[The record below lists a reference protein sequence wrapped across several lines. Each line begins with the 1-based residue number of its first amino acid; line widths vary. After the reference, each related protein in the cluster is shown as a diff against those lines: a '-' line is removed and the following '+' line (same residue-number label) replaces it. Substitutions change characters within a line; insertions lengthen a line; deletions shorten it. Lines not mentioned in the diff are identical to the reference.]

1 MLSIVIVGTGWWGME
16 LGKAAKSLPD
26 PVRIAGCYSL
36 SSSECAAFCSQLGGK
51 AYASFEAVLSDST
64 VDAVFLATPHSTHV
78 AQIVQAAAAGKH
90 VFCEKPLA
98 LTTASATSA
107 IEACDRA
114 AVVLAV
120 GHNRRCMP
128 VAKTMKR
135 LVDEG
140 ACGKIIHVEAH
151 YSGHVEGKYPNDHWR
166 VQQSELPAA
175 ALTPMGL
182 HVVDTMMWILG
193 PVARVASLVKHQVLS
208 YKLNDTCAA
217 LFELEC
223 GATGTLGS
231 NLACPSYSFLRLYGT
246 KAIVEAKNHFSE
258 LEVTHLDPAAA
269 KEHYRYFTDDSLRQE
284 IAAFEAACGG
294 RVPYPL
300 PPSDALRNVAFLEA
314 VQRSGAS
321 KGAWMTIQ
329 AGASTSTGFQ
339 PTG

>member
-1 MLSIVIVGTGWWGME
+1 MLNIVIVGTGWWGME
-16 LGKAAKSLPD
+16 LGKAAKSLPGS
-26 PVRIAGCYSL
+26 VRIAGCYSL
-36 SSSECAAFCSQLGGK
+36 SAAECAVFCSQLGGK
-51 AYASFEAVLSDST
+51 VYPTFEAVLADTT
-64 VDAVFLATPHSTHV
+64 VNAVFLATPHSTHV
-78 AQIVQAAAAGKH
+78 GQIAQAAAAGKH

-98 LTTASATSA
+98 LTAASATSA

-114 AVVLAV
+114 GVVLAV

-135 LVDEG
+135 LVEEG
-140 ACGKIIHVEAH
+140 ACGTIIHVEAH

-166 VQQSELPAA
+166 VQQAELPAA

-182 HVVDTMMWILG
+182 HVIDTMMWILG

-208 YKLNDTCAA
+208 YPLDDTCAA
-217 LFELEC
+217 LFELQS

-231 NLACPSYSFLRLYGT
+231 NLACPSYSFLRMYGT

-284 IAAFEAACGG
+284 IAAFEAACAG
-294 RVPYPL
+294 REPYPL
-300 PPSDALRNVAFLEA
+300 PPSDALRNVVFLES
-314 VQRSGAS
+314 VRKSGEAG
-321 KGAWMTIQ
+321 GAWVVL
-329 AGASTSTGFQ
+329 
-339 PTG
+339 